1 MIERLKIWGVVC
13 LAAMLSIALLT
24 SCGNQQ
30 QNTNNDENN
39 QQNTEQTETDPAE
52 EKVALKLNLPAQ
64 QTYRMKMTTVEE
76 TEQTTMGQLT
86 KSKNSTETVYQI
98 EVTEVADNG
107 NMTLDYTYES
117 IKNTSEG
124 PDGVVVYDSNVG
136 AAEDEVQG
144 KIFQAMLN
152 RSFEIVM
159 TPQGRVE
166 SVGGIDELFEA
177 MMDTVDAEIREF
189 AEPLIKSI
197 VSPDTIKD
205 MITTVFVF
213 YPQEPLA
220 ISDSWT
226 ETFSITTGLT
236 ANLDSTYTV
245 MERDEGI
252 MKLDV
257 ATTLTSNPDAPPL
270 EIGPFKMRFKN
281 LEGTGKGSLTVDEA
295 TGWYTSGELTQ
306 NFTAQLELEGL
317 EAITEDEPATIEGK
331 TVTSYEMLD
340 S

>member
-13 LAAMLSIALLT
+13 LAAMLSMALLT

-52 EKVALKLNLPAQ
+52 EKVVLKLNLPDQ

-107 NMTLDYTYES
+107 NMTLVYTYES

-124 PDGVVVYDSNVG
+124 PDGVVVYDSTVGNV
-136 AAEDEVQG
+136 ENEVQG
-144 KIFQAMLN
+144 KIFQAMLT
-152 RSFEIVM
+152 RGFEIVM

-166 SVGGIDELFEA
+166 SVSGFEELFEA
-177 MMDTVDAEIREF
+177 MMDTVDPEVREF
-189 AEPLIKSI
+189 AEPLVKSI
-197 VSPDTIKD
+197 VSADTIKD
-205 MITTVFVF
+205 MITTSYVF
-213 YPQEPLA
+213 YPQEPLG
-220 ISDSWT
+220 INDKWN

-236 ANLDSTYTV
+236 ANIDSTYTV
-245 MERDEGI
+245 TERDEGI

-257 ATTLTSNPDAPPL
+257 VTALSSNPDAPPL

-281 LEGTGKGSLTVDEA
+281 LDGKGTGSLTIDEA
-295 TGWYTSGELTQ
+295 TGWYTGGELTQ
-306 NFTAQLELEGL
+306 NYTAELELEGL
-317 EAITEDEPATIEGK
+317 EVITSDEPATIKGT
-331 TVTSYEMLD
+331 TVTSYEMLG